1 MTRLFRMAFGF
12 VLGVLF
18 SLAGLRLI
26 AIGERWLGIG
36 VVVAGVAGWIVVAE
50 LRRQLED
57 RG

>member
-1 MTRLFRMAFGF
+1 MTRLLRIAFWFG
-12 VLGVLF
+12 LGVLF

-36 VVVAGVAGWIVVAE
+36 VVVAGVAGWIIVAE
-50 LRRQLED
+50 LRRQLEE